1 MAGAPDSPHKAQV
14 SPGVGTIAWLPRA
27 RRLVRRVNWPQI
39 DTDFHRLWV
48 DAEKVVAGSVLSLEA
63 EALSGVAEWPYTQSM
78 TDKPDEPASL
88 IFVSDFI

>member
-1 MAGAPDSPHKAQV
+1 
-14 SPGVGTIAWLPRA
+14 
-27 RRLVRRVNWPQI
+27 
-39 DTDFHRLWV
+39 V